1 MGLNFTYDY
10 LRVVFLGKA
19 RQLEGHQQESSP
31 KLVGSGGKHKLGKR
45 EIREQKK
52 RTPNKRS

>member
-31 KLVGSGGKHKLGKR
+31 KLVGSGGKHKLCKR

-52 RTPNKRS
+52 RTLNK